1 MIRTKLR
8 SALAAF
14 RRLARGAEGRGF
26 GGSAPSVDIAAP
38 LTTQII
44 SLWPEG
50 APGAEARRNEAER
63 ARDWWVKNVH
73 SPSLTAFFPARE
85 AANGAAV
92 IIAPGGGHRE
102 LVFEA
107 EGIEPARFLARLGV
121 TAFALKYRL
130 AREPGS
136 TYDIE
141 RDAGADMRR
150 AVRLV
155 RSRAA
160 EWAIDAARVGAMGWS
175 AGGELAAMVAF
186 RPVLGDPRASD
197 PIERASARPD
207 FLILVYPGDYAMPD
221 EVPADAPQAFLV
233 AASDDDGPA
242 RTIMSLWLKYRRAG
256 VPVEAHLFA
265 EGQHA
270 FNMGARSSSRGV
282 QDWPSRLVDW
292 LADRRL
298 LARR

>member
-207 FLILVYPGDYAMPD
+207 FLILVYPGDSLA
-221 EVPADAPQAFLV
+221 EVP
-233 AASDDDGPA
+233 
-242 RTIMSLWLKYRRAG
+242 
-256 VPVEAHLFA
+256 
-265 EGQHA
+265 
-270 FNMGARSSSRGV
+270 SRGRPGRSAPFRRGAACV
-282 QDWPSRLVDW
+282 QHGRAV
-292 LADRRL
+292 L
-298 LARR
+298 LARRPGLAVTARRLARRPPSPRTPLIVRRIGLQRRATPCNRVPRPD